1 MALRKFTSKEIG
13 NNIRQIRVELG
24 QTQEEFGRNVGGY
37 SQDTAAKWE
46 AGQVPHAPVL
56 MRIAELSRRSV
67 DWILG
72 REDAGK
78 REPEKMEE
86 LIANV
91 EREMK
96 ELKNLASKRRKSA
109 PKSKT

>member
-1 MALRKFTSKEIG
+1 MSLRKFTSKEIG

-24 QTQEEFGRNVGGY
+24 QTQEEFAKNVGGY

-56 MRIAELSRRSV
+56 MRIADISRRSV

-72 REDAGK
+72 RENVGK
-78 REPEKMEE
+78 RKPDRVEE
-86 LIANV
+86 LITNV

-96 ELKNLASKRRKSA
+96 ELKNLAGKRRKSA

>member
-1 MALRKFTSKEIG
+1 MSLRKFTSKEIG

-24 QTQEEFGRNVGGY
+24 QTQAEFGRNVGGY

-56 MRIAELSRRSV
+56 IRIADLSRRSV

-72 REDAGK
+72 RERK
-78 REPEKMEE
+78 TEKIED
-86 LIANV
+86 LISNV

-96 ELKNLASKRRKSA
+96 ELKNLAGKRRKSA
-109 PKSKT
+109 PKSKP